1 MERAP
6 GRDSCISRTY
16 PSGSLSMNTLILS
29 LSDSWGCFSI
39 STPLA
44 MSLSYQASASWTLMQ
59 IMTGLVSL
67 ALW

>member
-1 MERAP
+1 
-6 GRDSCISRTY
+6 
-16 PSGSLSMNTLILS
+16 
-29 LSDSWGCFSI
+29 
-39 STPLA
+39 LA